1 MLTLGIET
9 SCDETACSVVL
20 NGKRILSNVIATSL
34 EDHKPYGGVIP
45 EIACRSHVE
54 SIAPVLEESLRKAK
68 VSLDDIQ
75 LIASTYGPGL
85 PGSLLVG
92 LSTAKAISFAKEI
105 PLVGV
110 DHIQAHLYACLMVDR
125 PPSFPLMGLVISGG
139 HTSLFWMKDFH
150 RFKRIAETQDDACGE
165 AFDKVAKML
174 ELGYP
179 GGPLVE
185 KRAREG
191 NPQVIPLPLPKLNE
205 PSLDFSFS
213 GIKTAVLYKVR
224 ELAHTRTLARTVM
237 NDICASF
244 QHVVIE
250 TLIRNALLACRRH
263 RCQTLLVG
271 GGVSANQALR
281 SEFQTRFRREGLKVL
296 FPPKGLSLD
305 NAAMVAGLGYRLY
318 QKGIRSSLELSCE
331 PLGAR

>member
-1 MLTLGIET
+1 M
-9 SCDETACSVVL
+9 DE
-20 NGKRILSNVIATSL
+20 
-34 EDHKPYGGVIP
+34 
-45 EIACRSHVE
+45 
-54 SIAPVLEESLRKAK
+54 
-68 VSLDDIQ
+68 IQ

-92 LSTAKAISFAKEI
+92 LSTAKAISFAKDI
-105 PLVGV
+105 PLIGV
-110 DHIQAHLYACLMVDR
+110 DHIQAHLYASLMTDR
-125 PPSFPLMGLVISGG
+125 PPSFPLVGLVISGG
-139 HTSLFWMKDFH
+139 HTSLLWMRDVH

-174 ELGYP
+174 KLGYP
-179 GGPLVE
+179 GGPLIE
-185 KRAREG
+185 KRSREG
-191 NPQVIPLPLPKLNE
+191 NPKTIPLPLPKLNE
-205 PSLDFSFS
+205 TSLDFSFS

-224 ELAHTRTLARTVM
+224 ELEKVQGTRYKVQGGNHSLPPSIV

-250 TLIRNALLACRRH
+250 TLLRNALLACRRYH
-263 RCQTLLVG
+263 AKTLLVG
-271 GGVSANQALR
+271 GGVSANQKLR
-281 SEFQTRFRREGLKVL
+281 SAFQTRFRNEGLRVL

-331 PLGAR
+331 PLGVR